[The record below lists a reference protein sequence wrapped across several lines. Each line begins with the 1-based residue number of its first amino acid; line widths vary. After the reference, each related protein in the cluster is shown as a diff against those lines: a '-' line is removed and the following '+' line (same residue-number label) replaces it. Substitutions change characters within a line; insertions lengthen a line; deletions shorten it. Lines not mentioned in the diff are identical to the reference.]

1 MVRLRLAFLGTPAFA
16 AAALE
21 RLLRSPHDLAG
32 VVTQPDRPRGRGQKH
47 TFSPVKALAV
57 GAGLPVLQPE
67 RLKAPEFQEALR
79 ALKTDLGVV
88 AAYGRI
94 IPDEVIAT
102 PRLGMINI
110 HASILPKYRG
120 AAPIHR
126 AVMAGEVETGVSIMR
141 VVRELDA
148 GPVFAVAR
156 HPIGTDETSLDVEH
170 ALAEIG
176 ADLCA
181 GVIDALA
188 AGTARDT
195 PQDHARATYAHR
207 LTREE
212 GWIDWTRPAAE
223 LHNRVRGLQPW
234 PLAEGVLAGQ
244 RLLIVRSAV
253 AQPPHPGAPGEVLA
267 ATGDDLLVATGDGAL
282 RLLEVQPE
290 GKRVM
295 TAREFL
301 AGRRLAGGARFETS
315 ARALP

>member
-16 AAALE
+16 AAALD
-21 RLLRSPHDLAG
+21 RLLGSPHEVVG
-32 VVTQPDRPRGRGQKH
+32 VVTQPDRPRGRGQRSS
-47 TFSPVKALAV
+47 FSPVKALAA

-67 RLKAPEFQEALR
+67 RLKAPEFHEAFR
-79 ALKTDLGVV
+79 ALNAELAVV

-110 HASILPKYRG
+110 HASILPEYRG

-126 AVMAGEVETGVSIMR
+126 AVIAGEVETGVSIMR

-156 HPIGTDETSLDVEH
+156 RPIGTDETSIDVEQ
-170 ALAEIG
+170 ALARAG
-176 ADLCA
+176 ADLCVE
-181 GVIDALA
+181 VIDAIA
-188 AGTARDT
+188 AGTAVET
-195 PQDHARATYAHR
+195 PQDHARATYAPR

-212 GWIDWTRPAAE
+212 GWLDWALPAID

-234 PLAEGVLAGQ
+234 PLAQGVLAGQ
-244 RLLIVRSAV
+244 RLLFLRSAV
-253 AQPPHPGAPGEVLA
+253 ARPPYRARPGEVLA
-267 ATGDDLLVATGDGAL
+267 AGGDDFLVAAGDGAL
-282 RLLEVQPE
+282 RLVDVQPE
-290 GKRVM
+290 GRRVM

-301 AGRRLAGGARFETS
+301 AGRPVVPGARFEPPLRT
-315 ARALP
+315 LP